1 MLVLQIIIA
10 IWVLMGA
17 YLIDSMSSVIDELS
31 TFAQVIVMLLL
42 TLFAPAI
49 FATELVE
56 ELIELIAGEG
66 CFDDDG

>member
-31 TFAQVIVMLLL
+31 IFAQVIVMLLL

-49 FATELVE
+49 FATEFVE

>member
-1 MLVLQIIIA
+1 MVLQLIMA
-10 IWVLMGA
+10 IWVLAGA
-17 YLIDSMSSVIDELS
+17 QLIDDMNSVIDELS
-31 TFAQVIVMLLL
+31 IPAQVIIMLLL

-49 FATELVE
+49 YATEFVE

>member
-31 TFAQVIVMLLL
+31 IFAQVIVMLLL

>member
-1 MLVLQIIIA
+1 M
-10 IWVLMGA
+10 
-17 YLIDSMSSVIDELS
+17 DELS
-31 TFAQVIVMLLL
+31 IVAQVIVMLLL

-49 FATELVE
+49 YATEFVE